1 MQKKKNNATEK
12 VENIIDNN
20 SGNEQNTIANVAN
33 NSYDNDFEQGLS
45 EARKA
50 EQRVNKGL
58 SKLEKKQQKKQA
70 KLQAKKMKAE
80 KLAKKKQLKYE
91 RAQAKKRL
99 KEKAKAEKL
108 NQREERLK
116 LYREKHADKIQAKE
130 NRKQLRQER
139 KQARYQKQKEKAEQK
154 QRIKAQKRAQRLEK
168 RQNGNKGATGFV
180 VAIVSLSVATLVFA
194 TLFTVTFMGR
204 FSGNNYYEASM
215 ERDFYDLVTYVDNI
229 DTNMSKLMVSGDRN
243 EQQKIIGD
251 IMVEANLAS
260 KNIGDLPLQDES
272 KYYTAKY
279 INQVGDFSKYLSSKL
294 IDGEK
299 LTESDWKN
307 IGSMYEIN
315 QVLSAELKTLSSKLG
330 ENYRFMS
337 LLSDDKEN
345 VVLKSFV
352 TLEENA
358 VDYPQMI
365 YDGPF
370 SDGLEAVK
378 VKGLSGDEINI
389 EEAKNSFKSYFKDY
403 AFSSVEVVGETEGD
417 IKTYNVEGMVDDLT
431 VYASITKVGGKLLSF
446 NYYKDCDVNNL
457 DSEGAVKVAEEF
469 LKNIGIENMKAVWT
483 NEYGSTQYINFVY
496 QDDGVIYYPDMI
508 KVSVCLERKIVNS
521 FDATSYY
528 LNHESRQTES
538 AKISKEQA
546 VKNLSQN
553 LNVENV
559 RLCVI
564 PKGNNNEKLCYEILG
579 TYNDST
585 YYVYV
590 DAVTGKESQIFKV
603 VKTSEGNMLV

>member
-20 SGNEQNTIANVAN
+20 SGNQQNTIANVVN
-33 NSYDNDFEQGLS
+33 NGYNNDFEQGLN
-45 EARKA
+45 EDQKA
-50 EQRVNKGL
+50 EERVKRGL
-58 SKLEKKQQKKQA
+58 SKLEKKEQKKKA
-70 KLQAKKMKAE
+70 KDQAKKMKAE
-80 KLAKKKQLKYE
+80 KKAKKKQLKYE

-99 KEKAKAEKL
+99 RERAKAEKQA
-108 NQREERLK
+108 QREEKQR
-116 LYREKHADKIQAKE
+116 LYREKHADKFKAREERNQLRLERRQAK
-130 NRKQLRQER
+130 
-139 KQARYQKQKEKAEQK
+139 YQRRKEKAEQK
-154 QRIKAQKRAQRLEK
+154 QRIKAQKRQQ
-168 RQNGNKGATGFV
+168 RQNRRQGGAKNATGFV

-204 FSGNNYYEASM
+204 FDGNNYYEASM
-215 ERDFYDLVTYVDNI
+215 EEDFYDLVTYVDNI
-229 DTNMSKLMVSGDRN
+229 DTNMSKLMVSADTA
-243 EQQKIIGD
+243 EQQRLIGD

-272 KYYTAKY
+272 KYYTVKY
-279 INQVGDFSKYLSSKL
+279 INQVGDFSKYLNSKL

-299 LTESDWKN
+299 LTQSDWQN

-315 QVLSAELKTLSSKLG
+315 RVLSGELKSLSSKLG

-337 LLSDDKEN
+337 LLSGDKED

-370 SDGLEAVK
+370 SDGLEATEA
-378 VKGLSGDEINI
+378 KGLSGDEIDI
-389 EEAKNSFKSYFKDY
+389 EQAKNAFKSYFKDY
-403 AFSSVEVVGETEGD
+403 AFSKVEVIGETDGD
-417 IKTYNVEGMVDDLT
+417 IKTFNVEGAVDDLT
-431 VYASITKVGGKLLSF
+431 VYASITKTGGKLLSF
-446 NYYKDCDVNNL
+446 NYYKDCETNNL

-469 LKNIGIENMKAVWT
+469 LESLGFENMKAVWT
-483 NEYGSTQYINFVY
+483 NEYGATQYINFVY
-496 QDDGVIYYPDMI
+496 QKDGVIYYPDMI

-528 LNHESRQTES
+528 LNHEKRQTES

-564 PKGNNNEKLCYEILG
+564 PKGNGKEKLCYEILG

-585 YYVYV
+585 YYVYI
-590 DAVTGKESQIFKV
+590 DANTAKESQIFKV
-603 VKTSEGNMLV
+603 VKTTEGNMLV